1 MAKQNVEKVWGG
13 LRGSV
18 PFRWSGFEC
27 EGVYTFSGG
36 GGGGGGGGANVE
48 RVGTVTV
55 T

>member
-18 PFRWSGFEC
+18 PFRGSGFEC

-36 GGGGGGGGANVE
+36 GANVE